1 MGGSPDSWSSA
12 ETRLEGVVTG
22 MSLAIYTGV
31 PVLYFIGLF
40 LALDGAPESHPELG
54 AVSAKVEVRQ
64 LRVAVGLGLDPG
76 VEGRHVE
83 QALLATEGELLVG
96 LDADCTLDP
105 PRRHLVRTPARVE
118 TSRAGWA
125 RSPGQALA
133 QPSAC
138 VPSSEWAFALVTDRV
153 DPSNAEWRPEP
164 WVRF

>member
-1 MGGSPDSWSSA
+1 
-12 ETRLEGVVTG
+12 

-40 LALDGAPESHPELG
+40 LALDGAPGSHPELG

-96 LDADCTLDP
+96 LDADCPLDP
-105 PRRHLVRTPARVE
+105 RTTHLMRTRGE
-118 TSRAGWA
+118 D
-125 RSPGQALA
+125 L
-133 QPSAC
+133 
-138 VPSSEWAFALVTDRV
+138 
-153 DPSNAEWRPEP
+153 
-164 WVRF
+164 